1 MAVFF
6 APFQMTKNC
15 ASHFGFWVS
24 AYYQLAH
31 RSFVPFLPIFI
42 RGWTMPHKCC
52 VKWCFFLLSLSFCLW
67 CHHRKREKQKFTIKN
82 WNYKLLPHRVEV
94 SFYPH
99 SISSSSSSFLCICV
113 LVCVGETN
121 HQRIF
126 KQNV

>member
-1 MAVFF
+1 MVFF
-6 APFQMTKNC
+6 LPLFKWPRIALHILVSEFQLITNWRIDRLFHFYRFLFVAGRC
-15 ASHFGFWVS
+15 RTNAASNGV
-24 AYYQLAH
+24 
-31 RSFVPFLPIFI
+31 
-42 RGWTMPHKCC
+42 
-52 VKWCFFLLSLSFCLW
+52 FFFSLSFFLW